1 MRLSRRIPALLAAG
15 TMMLG
20 AMPYMDLTDTV
31 SADVTYLARDPF
43 FNYSSGYNYYES
55 EHFQFIWGNSGDAAS
70 VTTEFLQQN
79 AANLE
84 ECWDVFM
91 VDLGM
96 EPPSQSVNLSMRD
109 GNHYKTN
116 LYISG
121 TGLSGMADDWAYMSY
136 DNRGYAYLFCCVG
149 AMQYNPPSW
158 VLPHEFGHAVTAHQL
173 GWNSNKYSYAWWES
187 LGNWFREQWLYA
199 ISEERGWVNDPSQ
212 GYGTDFFETYLK
224 NMCFT
229 SPLGRDYYAAWPFLQ
244 YLTENP
250 DNLAGYGNTFV
261 RTMLQQGQVD
271 EYPYAMIER
280 LADATLA
287 ETLGHY
293 AKRMATLD
301 FAHQAS
307 YRKRLDQLLSQGEW
321 NWQQIYTML
330 ELVDDTANTYA
341 VPTERA
347 PQEAG
352 VNVCPLTITGDTITV
367 TLNGMS
373 DLDGAD
379 WRACIVVED
388 AAGQSH
394 YSGLFADGETASL
407 TVPANAVSA
416 YLTVVATPDASLHCP
431 CGLTWHTDDSE
442 FNEQNHPFTEKHR
455 YPYQV
460 TIEGA
465 GIKTRTINTNWGS
478 FHSNG
483 GGFVASSARVDASVY
498 VGPNACVLGNATV
511 TGNAVIDGYAII
523 AERANI
529 SGNAYVGDYA
539 MVMGNATVTDN
550 AKVIESACIY
560 GNYKISG
567 EAVAKGVAFCM
578 VDGTLNGQGIVD
590 GDYYDDSSNTVNAGT
605 CYGWW
610 NTQTYCSNRPYTDGL
625 YLAYDFDSD
634 SSEIAKE
641 RYNSTYAYNMGA
653 QWEANRTGATGVMT
667 FDGANDYLDVDDAIA
682 AFDTVSMHFSTLWRG
697 GSDNQKLFYI
707 GDADTYCYFTPRNSD
722 GVAALVYNRG
732 EGEVVVAADQAL
744 ALGEWSLVTVAVEN
758 GALSMQ
764 INNGNVFSSAGNGYT
779 LYDVMDLSSPVAQS
793 VSMVG
798 AGPEGDFYNGSLDFF
813 RVYHKPVYQEVINYG
828 QSEEITEDI
837 DPPVT
842 AHRGDVNCDG
852 YVKVDDVILLN
863 RYLAEDTTITITA
876 QGLYNADM
884 NEDTYVNTDDPTA
897 ILKYLA
903 GIDY

>member
-1 MRLSRRIPALLAAG
+1 MKLRNRLGALLSAG
-15 TMMLG
+15 TIL
-20 AMPYMDLTDTV
+20 AAVLPF
-31 SADVTYLARDPF
+31 SALSMTATAEETYLARDPF
-43 FNYSSGYNYYES
+43 YNYSSGYNYYES
-55 EHFQFIWGNSGDAAS
+55 EHFQFIWGNSGDAGS
-70 VTTEFLQQN
+70 VTNEFLEQN

-91 VDLGM
+91 VDMGM
-96 EPPSQSVNLSMRD
+96 EPPSQSTNLSMRD

-121 TGLSGMADDWAYMSY
+121 TGLSGMSDDWAYMSY
-136 DNRGYAYLFCCVG
+136 DNGGFAYLFCCVG

-173 GWNSNKYSYAWWES
+173 GWNTNKYSYAWWES

-199 ISEERGWVNDPSQ
+199 ISEERGWVNDAYQ

-224 NMCFT
+224 SMCFT
-229 SPLGRDYYAAWPFLQ
+229 SPLGRDYYAAWPLLQ

-250 DNLAGYGNTFV
+250 DNLAGYGTYFV
-261 RTMLQQGQVD
+261 RTLLQEGQVD

-287 ETLGHY
+287 DTLGHY
-293 AKRMATLD
+293 AKRMATFDL
-301 FAHQAS
+301 AHQES
-307 YRKRLDQLLSQGEW
+307 YRKRLDQLLAQGEW

-330 ELVDDTANTYA
+330 EKVDGTANTYA

-352 VNVCPLTITGDTITV
+352 VNICPLTITGGTITV
-367 TLNGMS
+367 SFNGMS

-388 AAGQSH
+388 SNGESH
-394 YSGLFADGETASL
+394 YSELMADGDTAAL
-407 TVPANAVSA
+407 TVPSNAVSA
-416 YLTVVATPDASLHCP
+416 YLTVAATPDASLHCP

-442 FNEQNHPFTEKHR
+442 FNEQNHPFTEKYR

-465 GIKTRTINTNWGS
+465 DIKTRTLNTAWGS
-478 FHSNG
+478 YHSNG
-483 GGFVASSARVDASVY
+483 GGFVASSATVDASVY

-511 TGNAVIDGYAII
+511 TGNVVIDGYAMI

-529 SGNAYVGDYA
+529 SGNAYIGDYA
-539 MVMGNATVTDN
+539 MVMGNATVTDH
-550 AKVIESACIY
+550 AKVIESACVY
-560 GNYKISG
+560 GNYQISG
-567 EAVAKGVAFCM
+567 DAVAKGIAFCM
-578 VDGTLNGQGIVD
+578 ANGSLSGQGIVD
-590 GDYYDDSSNTVNAGT
+590 GDYYDDGGNTVTAGT

-625 YLAYDFDSD
+625 YVAYDFDTD

-653 QWEANRTGATGVMT
+653 LWEQNRTGATGVLT
-667 FDGANDYLDVDDAIA
+667 LDGADDYLDVDDAVT
-682 AFDTVSMHFSTLWRG
+682 AFDTQYLHFSTLWRG
-697 GSDNQKLFYI
+697 GADDQKLFYY
-707 GDADTYCYFTPRNSD
+707 GDDTKYCYFTPRNSD

-732 EGEVVVAADQAL
+732 DGEVVVAAQEAL
-744 ALGEWSLVTVAVEN
+744 PLGEWSLVTVGIDG
-758 GALSMQ
+758 GALELQ
-764 INNGNVFSSAGNGYT
+764 VNNNAVVSSAASGYT
-779 LYDVMDLSSPVAQS
+779 LSDVMDLSSPNSDS

-798 AGPEGDFYNGSLDFF
+798 AGFDGDAYNGSLDFF
-813 RVYHKPVYQEVINYG
+813 RVYHKEVYREVIDYG
-828 QSEEITEDI
+828 QSEEITEEQQ
-837 DPPVT
+837 PQT
-842 AHRGDVNCDG
+842 GLRGDVDCNG
-852 YVKVDDVILLN
+852 EVRIADVILLN
-863 RYLAEDTTITITA
+863 RYLAEDTTITITS
-876 QGLYNADM
+876 QGMYNADM
-884 NEDTYVNTDDPTA
+884 NEDTNVNTADPTA

-903 GIDY
+903 GIDS

>member
-1 MRLSRRIPALLAAG
+1 MRTRNRLSALLSAGAILLSAAPFSAFC
-15 TMMLG
+15 T
-20 AMPYMDLTDTV
+20 TV
-31 SADVTYLARDPF
+31 QAEETYLARDPF

-55 EHFQFIWGNSGDAAS
+55 EHFQFIWGNSGDAGS
-70 VTTEFLQQN
+70 VTTEFLEQN

-91 VDLGM
+91 VDMGM

-136 DNRGYAYLFCCVG
+136 DSGGFAYLFCCVG

-187 LGNWFREQWLYA
+187 IGNWFREQWLYA
-199 ISEERGWVNDPSQ
+199 ISEERGWVDNASQ

-229 SPLGRDYYAAWPFLQ
+229 SPLGRDYYAAWPLLQ

-250 DNLAGYGNTFV
+250 DNLDGYGTYFV
-261 RTMLQQGQVD
+261 RTLLQQGQVD

-280 LADATLA
+280 LADATLP

-293 AKRMATLD
+293 AKRLATLD
-301 FAHQAS
+301 FAHQES
-307 YRKRLDQLLSQGEW
+307 YRKRLDQLLAQGEW

-330 ELVDDTANTYA
+330 EKVDGTENTYA
-341 VPTERA
+341 VPSERA

-373 DLDGAD
+373 DLEGAD
-379 WRACIVVED
+379 WRACIVIED
-388 AAGQSH
+388 SNGTST
-394 YSGLFADGETASL
+394 YSELMADGETASL
-407 TVPANAVSA
+407 AVPANAVSA

-455 YPYQV
+455 YPYVV
-460 TIEGA
+460 TIDGA
-465 GIKTRTINTNWGS
+465 DIKTRTLNTTWGS
-478 FHSNG
+478 YHSNG
-483 GGFVASSARVDASVY
+483 GGFVASTATVDESVY
-498 VGPNACVLGNATV
+498 VGPNACVLGYATV
-511 TGNAVIDGYAII
+511 TGNVVLDGYALI
-523 AERANI
+523 AENAKI
-529 SGNAYVGDYA
+529 SGNAYIGDYA

-560 GNYKISG
+560 GNYQISG

-578 VDGTLNGQGIVD
+578 ANGSLSGQGIVD
-590 GDYYDDSSNTVNAGT
+590 GDYYDDGGNSVTAGT

-625 YLAYDFDSD
+625 YLAYDFDTD

-641 RYNSTYAYNMGA
+641 RYSSTYAYNMGA
-653 QWEANRTGATGVMT
+653 LWEENRTGAAGVLT
-667 FDGANDYLDVDDAIA
+667 FDGVDDYLDIDSAVT
-682 AFDTVSMHFSTLWRG
+682 AFDTVYLHISTLWRG
-697 GSDNQKLFYI
+697 GADNQKLFYF
-707 GDADTYCYFTPRNSD
+707 GDDTKYCYVTPRNAN

-732 EGEVVVAADQAL
+732 DGEVVLESEAAL
-744 ALGEWSLVTVAVEN
+744 TPGEWNLVTV
-758 GALSMQ
+758 GADGGVLSLQ
-764 INNGNVFSSAGNGYT
+764 INNTAIVSSQAAGYV
-779 LYDVMDLSSPVAQS
+779 LSDVMSLSSPNTAS
-793 VSMVG
+793 VSVVG
-798 AGPEGDFYNGSLDFF
+798 TGYGDGSYNGSMDFF
-813 RVYHKPVYQEVINYG
+813 RAYHKSVYQEVIDYG
-828 QSEEITEDI
+828 QSEEITEQ
-837 DPPVT
+837 PLT
-842 AHRGDVNCDG
+842 GLRGDVDCDG
-852 YVKVDDVILLN
+852 FLTVSDVILLN
-863 RYLAEDTTITITA
+863 RYLAEDITVSITQ
-876 QGLYNADM
+876 QGMANADM
-884 NEDTYVNTDDPTA
+884 NEDSKVNTDDPTA
-897 ILKYLA
+897 ILRCMAGLA
-903 GIDY
+903 